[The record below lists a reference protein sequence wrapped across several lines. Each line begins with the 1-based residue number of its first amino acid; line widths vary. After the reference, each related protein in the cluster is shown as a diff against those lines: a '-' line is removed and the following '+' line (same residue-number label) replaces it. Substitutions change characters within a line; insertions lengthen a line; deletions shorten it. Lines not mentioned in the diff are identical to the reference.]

1 VEVLAPVNKIKIM
14 WNKTKQYCKN
24 VWNYIWSKTTVDEKA
39 VETAKEVKR
48 RVKNVK
54 EELKDVGKAIKEV
67 GNQIG
72 DVGDAVV
79 GEKRK
84 GRKNGK
90 NK

>member
-1 VEVLAPVNKIKIM
+1 MWELTKKYWKDVWNGF
-14 WNKTKQYCKN
+14 WNKTT
-24 VWNYIWSKTTVDEKA
+24 IDEKV

-67 GNQIG
+67 GSQID
-72 DVGDAVV
+72 DVGNAMV

-84 GRKNGK
+84 GRKTDK
-90 NK
+90 RFYQKKK

>member
-1 VEVLAPVNKIKIM
+1 MIEKIKKFVKDA
-14 WNKTKQYCKN
+14 WTY
-24 VWNYIWSKTTVDEKA
+24 VWSKTTVDEKA
-39 VETAKEVKR
+39 VATAKEVKR

-72 DVGDAVV
+72 DVGDAVA

>member
-1 VEVLAPVNKIKIM
+1 MIEKIKKAVRDA
-14 WNKTKQYCKN
+14 WVYVWGKTD
-24 VWNYIWSKTTVDEKA
+24 VDEKA
-39 VETAKEVKR
+39 IAVAEEVKR

-54 EELKDVGKAIKEV
+54 EELKDVGKAVEEV

-72 DVGDAVV
+72 DVGDAIV

-84 GRKNGK
+84 GRKNGSK